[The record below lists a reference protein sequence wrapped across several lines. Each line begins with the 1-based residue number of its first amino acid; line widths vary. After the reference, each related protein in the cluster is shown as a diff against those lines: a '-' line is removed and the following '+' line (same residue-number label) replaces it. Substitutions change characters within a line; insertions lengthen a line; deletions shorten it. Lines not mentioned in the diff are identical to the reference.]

1 MVCLVWCSFFVRDWN
16 CDVASLKLI
25 KMRKFKSSTM
35 ENKQETR
42 NINMDAYDEK
52 DKEESIKD

>member
-1 MVCLVWCSFFVRDWN
+1 M
-16 CDVASLKLI
+16 

-35 ENKQETR
+35 DNKQETR
-42 NINMDAYDEK
+42 NINMDADDEK